1 MTPVPSALKFDPGK
15 IKFGKVV
22 TGASSNVH
30 TITLSNPNK
39 KKAMPIT
46 LEGWTFTSD
55 FTLYPAGTTC
65 TQSMILNP
73 GQKCTIS
80 LLFNPTASGE
90 QSGTLTIQDNASNNQ
105 QVIKLK
111 GTGK

>member
-1 MTPVPSALKFDPGK
+1 MTPVPSALKFDPDK
-15 IKFGKVV
+15 IKFGKIV
-22 TGASSNVH
+22 TGGTSNVH
-30 TITLSNPNK
+30 TITLSSPHK
-39 KKAMPIT
+39 KKSMPIT

-55 FTLYPAGTTC
+55 FTLYPAKTTC
-65 TQSMILNP
+65 APGMVLNP

-80 LLFNPTASGE
+80 LLFDPTVTGE